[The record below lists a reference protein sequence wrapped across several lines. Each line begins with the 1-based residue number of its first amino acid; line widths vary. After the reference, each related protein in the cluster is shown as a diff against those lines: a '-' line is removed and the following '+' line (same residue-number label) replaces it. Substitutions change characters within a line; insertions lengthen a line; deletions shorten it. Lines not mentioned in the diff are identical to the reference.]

1 MSLHIW
7 KTGCWY
13 FSSIFQPWVF
23 VRIIT
28 VASDVGDHVDVTQR
42 SFLKCQLKCG
52 EHGLE
57 VMIHPLGGGNCKRPR
72 NCWPFLC
79 IAGIQPFPL
88 LSQVSSKNTWM
99 RLAEY
104 VICAC
109 STFHLVQNEV
119 VCFLPQS
126 QGTGTEKSPM
136 LCRQRG
142 QKEQER
148 FDVVV
153 AKANC
158 GFKWSLWELWK
169 HATMDRSWR
178 FLNTLEP
185 KLPQLQEEGLRC
197 YKKMDCDAT
206 FSVDY
211 DHYEDS

>member
-1 MSLHIW
+1 
-7 KTGCWY
+7 
-13 FSSIFQPWVF
+13 
-23 VRIIT
+23 
-28 VASDVGDHVDVTQR
+28 
-42 SFLKCQLKCG
+42 
-52 EHGLE
+52 
-57 VMIHPLGGGNCKRPR
+57 
-72 NCWPFLC
+72 
-79 IAGIQPFPL
+79 
-88 LSQVSSKNTWM
+88 M

-119 VCFLPQS
+119 VCFVPQS

-136 LCRQRG
+136 LCRQR
-142 QKEQER
+142 EQER

-211 DHYEDS
+211 DHYEDSWFLRCVLCNPPVKYGRCYGFKLPKYDHHHKFNPQPVWAKIPQTNKNVF